1 MIEYKK
7 LKIYGGVTMI
17 TKETNIL
24 EAVRSYPQVATIFS
38 KYGLGC
44 IGCMV
49 AAGETIGEGLA
60 AHGLDADVIVAE
72 INKLIEETK

>member
-1 MIEYKK
+1 M
-7 LKIYGGVTMI
+7 V

-24 EAVRSYPQVATIFS
+24 EAAQKYPVIYQVFS

-49 AAGETIGEGLA
+49 AAGETLGEGIS
-60 AHGLDADVIVAE
+60 AHGLNADIVIKE
-72 INKLIEETK
+72 MNDLIAKENSEAK